1 MYKTVLCFE
10 MSIFTFFASTRKF
23 KFFGQYLARTAS
35 KSTLKINT
43 FSYSRY
49 YTPKCLDSGRINR
62 KLKKIF
68 RRVNVRAKRTTRS
81 FRITLARAL
90 SRLRAGGF
98 CFQIKQR
105 DHVLERD
112 SFSARVRSAS
122 FGNIRLFCYCC
133 VRPCRHN
140 KNDLTP

>member
-90 SRLRAGGF
+90 SRLCGRVDFVFKSNSAITFWSEIRFPLGYVRLLSAIFVCFVIAACARAGTT
-98 CFQIKQR
+98 KM
-105 DHVLERD
+105 
-112 SFSARVRSAS
+112 
-122 FGNIRLFCYCC
+122 
-133 VRPCRHN
+133 
-140 KNDLTP
+140 T